1 LYIGAG
7 FFSDLVALLA
17 QEIVVAGLLGSL
29 SAVLAL
35 VAGMLLK
42 PRFGVGVPTLEVAR
56 MPLEPVFLIR
66 TLSCLLAFGLRAG
79 YLA

>member
-7 FFSDLVALLA
+7 FLGDLAALLA
-17 QEIVVAGLLGSL
+17 QEVVPAGRLGSL

-35 VAGMLLK
+35 VAGMLLE
-42 PRFGVGVPTLEVAR
+42 PSLGVGVPTLEVAR

-66 TLSCLLAFGLRAG
+66 TPSCLLAFGLRAG
-79 YLA
+79 SLA